1 MLLVVGSKALGIQ
14 KMAMAGWE
22 SVVSTQAM
30 KRSDA

>member
-14 KMAMAGWE
+14 KMAGWE